1 MTSAA
6 SATGAMGDSPW
17 RARLFVSTSE
27 QRLRMPRDLIGGVG
41 GALVAC
47 GSWTTIATGIGSAVT
62 LGIPN
67 WIAWLVTVAGI
78 AGTSAFIAVS
88 ALLCVAARRW
98 LLLVQALGAAG
109 TAALVCVGVFHEL
122 GRPVGF
128 APPLVAAT
136 FAMAVLVVRTLAL
149 PLRTPLW
156 GIVAIGTVAEVFNA
170 HLVPLGTLGAAGLGI
185 SVSAFLAFGLGT
197 QDVAPTADE
206 ARGFLQQLGVPVK
219 ELRRSPMATSWGATR
234 FAGVDAEG
242 LPVDVDV
249 YGRDSPEGQLLARAW
264 RFIWVRRSTLDLR
277 LRRAQHIQHSVG
289 MMLWVRALGVN
300 TPTVVIAGT
309 VEPSDDAILV
319 TRPPEG
325 RTLSEHVG
333 DDVADAAVGQMWKS
347 LGQLDRAGISLA
359 GVRVDSIVITPEH
372 GIGYLDFANAEAMA
386 SPESRAADA
395 ASLLIA
401 TAEVVGPDRA
411 IGVAIEACGP
421 ERVAELLPLIQPQ
434 VLPTDPGLRT
444 RKRKKQDL
452 KGLRLTAAE
461 QLGIPPVEPLPLAR
475 VQLSKLLMLAG
486 TFFGIWLLVEQLVG
500 LQGIGH
506 LIASANWWW
515 FLAVLLITQAT
526 AVTEA
531 ISLSGAMPGS
541 PPLGPLSLLRLA
553 MNFTG
558 MIGGTVGTTATV
570 VRFNQRRGSAPAVA
584 ISSGLIYSVTGFI
597 IQILLTLIA
606 LVFAAD
612 DFHRVNAGASGSGPE
627 NLELILYGIVAVS
640 FVVGVAF
647 ITPKIRRALVERLRP
662 KMRPAWENVRQI
674 AQSPGRLVR
683 LFGGAAITQLMMA
696 AALGLALRSV
706 GESASFGGLV
716 IVCTFTA
723 LLGGMAPVPGG
734 MGVMEASYIAGLT
747 LLGVPQDPA
756 IAATLLYRL
765 ATTYLPPIWGWG
777 AMVWLRRHDA
787 L

>member
-1 MTSAA
+1 MSPTRPSAK
-6 SATGAMGDSPW
+6 
-17 RARLFVSTSE
+17 
-27 QRLRMPRDLIGGVG
+27 
-41 GALVAC
+41 C
-47 GSWTTIATGIGSAVT
+47 GSRW
-62 LGIPN
+62 
-67 WIAWLVTVAGI
+67 
-78 AGTSAFIAVS
+78 GTP
-88 ALLCVAARRW
+88 
-98 LLLVQALGAAG
+98 
-109 TAALVCVGVFHEL
+109 H
-122 GRPVGF
+122 
-128 APPLVAAT
+128 
-136 FAMAVLVVRTLAL
+136 
-149 PLRTPLW
+149 
-156 GIVAIGTVAEVFNA
+156 
-170 HLVPLGTLGAAGLGI
+170 
-185 SVSAFLAFGLGT
+185 
-197 QDVAPTADE
+197 
-206 ARGFLQQLGVPVK
+206 
-219 ELRRSPMATSWGATR
+219 
-234 FAGVDAEG
+234 
-242 LPVDVDV
+242 
-249 YGRDSPEGQLLARAW
+249 
-264 RFIWVRRSTLDLR
+264 
-277 LRRAQHIQHSVG
+277 
-289 MMLWVRALGVN
+289 
-300 TPTVVIAGT
+300 
-309 VEPSDDAILV
+309 
-319 TRPPEG
+319 
-325 RTLSEHVG
+325 
-333 DDVADAAVGQMWKS
+333 
-347 LGQLDRAGISLA
+347 RAGISLA

-386 SPESRAADA
+386 SPESWAADA

-612 DFHRVNAGASGSGPE
+612 DFHRVNAGRVRLGARRTSNRSSTALWLCRSSSAWPSSLRRSAEPWSSGSDPRCAPRGRTCARSR
-627 NLELILYGIVAVS
+627 NLPAGWCGS
-640 FVVGVAF
+640 SG
-647 ITPKIRRALVERLRP
+647 ER
-662 KMRPAWENVRQI
+662 
-674 AQSPGRLVR
+674 QSP
-683 LFGGAAITQLMMA
+683 
-696 AALGLALRSV
+696 S
-706 GESASFGGLV
+706 
-716 IVCTFTA
+716 
-723 LLGGMAPVPGG
+723 
-734 MGVMEASYIAGLT
+734 
-747 LLGVPQDPA
+747 
-756 IAATLLYRL
+756 
-765 ATTYLPPIWGWG
+765 
-777 AMVWLRRHDA
+777 
-787 L
+787 